1 MHSVHFTSSEKFL
14 FRCCIPFKYVCRNQ
28 RFSIFI
34 NMAKLHHMNPMA
46 TSKHWSDLRTD
57 DDIQS
62 AVSTF
67 LEDESHN
74 LNGKTLHESIVEVS
88 RWLGTQIQK
97 EREGW
102 AYKIRMAMQEIENHR
117 RETLKI
123 NNVIQECTNQLRL
136 IAECCNMDGD
146 ILVKIS
152 QEDTKRALPLYIECL
167 AELINTLVDDRLQC
181 LQLLKLSEADID
193 GQTVFSML
201 TLHLQ
206 KLEFQNSQSKKEQED
221 HMVKVECE
229 NTQLLAELNRHKK
242 QVNKLQEDHKKL
254 QLILQ
259 AVQVEDQQEAAQ
271 TAVQDRTTS
280 PTMNAAA
287 KSDANGIQITE
298 EKLLK
303 LQSSAKRLESSL
315 QDALSQIDHFHKNVK
330 TSSKQTVTSKQSKNP
345 NYKLKPLMRARSPT
359 RELPNLKNLPPT
371 KLAYTQSSLSERRAN
386 SLQNSFVEKTNSQQ
400 NSFMEK
406 TNRSLS
412 DRMSRFQV
420 SETSGISDSKSLDL
434 NDPPVRIK
442 WRRRAVSPLS
452 LGAERA
458 ATMKERAM
466 PKMQAQQQS
475 SKSFTFRS
483 LVRSLDEMRAKKA
496 TKTKGGQK
504 VSKCLRCQKLFTLN
518 DNHKKACCYHPRS
531 KERVEEYTSKGRL
544 TRVSYVWQCCRQSV
558 DSQGCLY
565 GQHV

>member
-1 MHSVHFTSSEKFL
+1 ME
-14 FRCCIPFKYVCRNQ
+14 
-28 RFSIFI
+28 
-34 NMAKLHHMNPMA
+34 MAKIHHMNPVA

-74 LNGKTLHESIVEVS
+74 LSGKTLHESIVEVS

-102 AYKIRMAMQEIENHR
+102 AYKIRMAMQEIETHR

-123 NNVIQECTNQLRL
+123 HNVIQECTNQLRL
-136 IAECCNMDGD
+136 IAECCNMDED
-146 ILVKIS
+146 LLVKIS
-152 QEDTKRALPLYIECL
+152 QEETKRALPLYIECL
-167 AELINTLVDDRLQC
+167 AELINTLVDDRLRC
-181 LQLLKLSEADID
+181 LQLLKLSESDID

-201 TLHLQ
+201 SLHLQ
-206 KLEFQNSQSKKEQED
+206 KLEFQNNQSQKEREE
-221 HMVKVECE
+221 HLIKVERE
-229 NTQLLAELNRHKK
+229 NTQLMSELNRHKK
-242 QVNKLQEDHKKL
+242 QLSKLQEDHKKL
-254 QLILQ
+254 QMILQ
-259 AVQVEDQQEAAQ
+259 AVQVEELEEASL
-271 TAVQDRTTS
+271 TAVKDRMSS
-280 PTMNAAA
+280 PTQSAVV
-287 KSDANGIQITE
+287 KGDGNGIQITE

-315 QDALSQIDHFHKNVK
+315 QDALSQIDHFHKNAK
-330 TSSKQTVTSKQSKNP
+330 TSSKPNPTSKQTMTKNS
-345 NYKLKPLMRARSPT
+345 NFKLKPLMRTRSPT
-359 RELPNLKNLPPT
+359 GELPTLKAVPPT
-371 KLAYTQSSLSERRAN
+371 KLAYTQSSLSDK
-386 SLQNSFVEKTNSQQ
+386 KTNSQQSSFIEKTSSLQ

-406 TNRSLS
+406 TNRSIS
-412 DRMSRFQV
+412 ERMNRFQV
-420 SETSGISDSKSLDL
+420 SDLSGISDSKSLDL

-442 WRRRAVSPLS
+442 WRRRAVSPVS
-452 LGAERA
+452 LGAER
-458 ATMKERAM
+458 TISMKERPM
-466 PKMQAQQQS
+466 PKMQASQQS

-483 LVRSLDEMRAKKA
+483 LVRSLDEMRAKKT

-544 TRVSYVWQCCRQSV
+544 TRVSYVWQCCRQTV